1 MSTLRDAELLSIGD
15 LARRVGAAPSALRYW
30 ERAGLLA
37 PVTRIG
43 DRRRYAAAAVD
54 RVGLIRLC
62 QDAGFG
68 IGEIRVLLDRDP
80 EGREAWR
87 TYAAT
92 KLAEV
97 REEIAR
103 LESAATVL
111 EHTLA
116 CPAPS
121 LADCQTF
128 AKLVQHRATG
138 APLPADQRPAGRHGV
153 GGRQGV

>member
-15 LARRVGAAPSALRYW
+15 LARHVGSAPSALRYW

-43 DRRRYAAAAVD
+43 DRRRYTAAAVD
-54 RVGLIRLC
+54 RVGLIRL
-62 QDAGFG
+62 
-68 IGEIRVLLDRDP
+68 
-80 EGREAWR
+80 W
-87 TYAAT
+87 
-92 KLAEV
+92 LAEI

-128 AKLVQHRATG
+128 ARLVQHRAAG

>member
-1 MSTLRDAELLSIGD
+1 MSTPRDAELLSIGD

-37 PVTRIG
+37 PSGRVG
-43 DRRRYAAAAVD
+43 DRRRYTADAVD

-68 IGEIRVLLDRDP
+68 IGEIRALLDRDP
-80 EGREAWR
+80 RGQEAWR
-87 TYAAT
+87 ARAAA

-116 CPAPS
+116 CPEPS
-121 LADCQTF
+121 LAECPTF
-128 AKLVQHRATG
+128 GRLVRHRATG
-138 APLPADQRPAGRHGV
+138 APLPAD
-153 GGRQGV
+153 